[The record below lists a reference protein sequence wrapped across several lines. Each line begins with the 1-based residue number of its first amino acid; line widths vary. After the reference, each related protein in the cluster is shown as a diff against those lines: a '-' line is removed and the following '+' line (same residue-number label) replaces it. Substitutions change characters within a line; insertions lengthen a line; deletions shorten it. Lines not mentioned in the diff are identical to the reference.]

1 MNEIDVLISLS
12 RSIESK
18 IDKVSD
24 KVEKLSNE
32 NVVQKMDIDFLKA
45 EVTLI
50 KSKQKEMQEALDN
63 VKIEPVKEKA
73 EKWKTIIDY
82 TLKAILGLLFTAL
95 LAYIG
100 IKKV

>member
-1 MNEIDVLISLS
+1 MNEIDVLINLS

-45 EVTLI
+45 EVALI
-50 KSKQKEMQEALDN
+50 KSKQKEMQETLDKVEN
-63 VKIEPVKEKA
+63 APIKEKA

-100 IKKV
+100 IKKA

>member
-1 MNEIDVLISLS
+1 MNEIDVLINLS

-45 EVTLI
+45 EVALI
-50 KSKQKEMQEALDN
+50 KSKQKEMQETLN
-63 VKIEPVKEKA
+63 EIEDAPVKEKA
-73 EKWKTIIDY
+73 EKWKTIVDY
-82 TLKAILGLLFTAL
+82 ILKAFLGLVFTAT

-100 IKKV
+100 IKK

>member
-1 MNEIDVLISLS
+1 MNEIDVLINLS

-45 EVTLI
+45 EVALI
-50 KSKQKEMQEALDN
+50 KSKQKEMQETLN
-63 VKIEPVKEKA
+63 EIEDAPVKEKA

-82 TLKAILGLLFTAL
+82 ALKAILGLLFTAL

-100 IKKV
+100 IAKV